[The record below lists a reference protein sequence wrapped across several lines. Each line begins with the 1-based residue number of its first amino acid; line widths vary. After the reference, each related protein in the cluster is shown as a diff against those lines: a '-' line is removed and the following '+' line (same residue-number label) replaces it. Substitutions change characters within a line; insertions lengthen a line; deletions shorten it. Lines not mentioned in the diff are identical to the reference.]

1 MPILK
6 LDGKMVFYFG
16 EGDIVFSSAYD
27 KGDSED
33 NDYISFWQSETSYPI
48 GKPMPELIGKEVDD
62 WAVKMYFP
70 SVESLQSVISVLVG
84 YRDKKYPP
92 KSEQGDSKNSSQ
104 AVQHLK
110 AKIAAMQKVLDS
122 DEAKGKYKISIVVVN
137 NWLRQLSA
145 VE

>member
-1 MPILK
+1 MLIK
-6 LDGKMVFYFG
+6 LNEG
-16 EGDIVFSSAYD
+16 EGLTIKANHSDES
-27 KGDSED
+27 
-33 NDYISFWQSETSYPI
+33 NSYVVSNI
-48 GKPMPELIGKEVDD
+48 NGKYLRMRE
-62 WAVKMYFP
+62 FP
-70 SVESLQSVISVLVG
+70 SKDI
-84 YRDKKYPP
+84 PP

>member
-1 MPILK
+1 MHNMKLHDILHPDIK
-6 LDGKMVFYFG
+6 QNVEIIRVPGGWIYNIFTGASTPDNTNLSSVFVPFDM
-16 EGDIVFSSAYD
+16 EF
-27 KGDSED
+27 KT
-33 NDYISFWQSETSYPI
+33 N
-48 GKPMPELIGKEVDD
+48 
-62 WAVKMYFP
+62 
-70 SVESLQSVISVLVG
+70 
-84 YRDKKYPP
+84 PP

-110 AKIAAMQKVLDS
+110 AEIAAMQKVLDS